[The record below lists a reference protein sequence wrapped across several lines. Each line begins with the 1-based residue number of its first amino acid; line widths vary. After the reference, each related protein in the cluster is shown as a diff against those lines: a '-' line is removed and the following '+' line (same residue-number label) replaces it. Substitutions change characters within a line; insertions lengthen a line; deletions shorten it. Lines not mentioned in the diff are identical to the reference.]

1 MVSQCYLFGSFQT
14 KSTPRKDIQLKN
26 KHRNCGIRQL
36 ALAIWKKNSNP
47 LLRQGYDRFARNM
60 NAVGSIDNL
69 EVEINLSGDPPVQ
82 KNCDHSKTPLRRSEG
97 VYIEDLINRKWIS
110 KSHSAYSSPMV
121 FFFFRRRMFFFFYDY
136 LLTVEN
142 LKGKRIP
149 TANPTDTAYSE

>member
-1 MVSQCYLFGSFQT
+1 
-14 KSTPRKDIQLKN
+14 
-26 KHRNCGIRQL
+26 
-36 ALAIWKKNSNP
+36 
-47 LLRQGYDRFARNM
+47 M

-69 EVEINLSGDPPVQ
+69 EMEINLSDDPPVQ
-82 KNCDHSKTPLRRSEG
+82 KNCDYSKTPLRRSEG